1 MLRPANEKFQVG
13 CFYGSISPTGRWYGG
28 GNPRISRDL
37 EPWTKHL
44 CFFFFLRPRWLCFFA
59 LALEA
64 LRYFATE
71 LARYLQAT
79 RRIAKRRCS
88 RVLGFFFFFFGY
100 YCLFVS
106 NKGSYT
112 ILKLAADLRKL
123 KRNKKLHTGNTSYCA
138 CIIINIIIV
147 INFYYYYNDYF

>member
-1 MLRPANEKFQVG
+1 MIWNREQNTCVFFSSCVH
-13 CFYGSISPTGRWYGG
+13 GG
-28 GNPRISRDL
+28 FASLLWLWRHCVILPRS
-37 EPWTKHL
+37 
-44 CFFFFLRPRWLCFFA
+44 
-59 LALEA
+59 
-64 LRYFATE
+64 
-71 LARYLQAT
+71 
-79 RRIAKRRCS
+79 S
-88 RVLGFFFFFFGY
+88 RVIYKQHVELQNDAAAESLGFFFFFGY